1 MSRLI
6 PQFAALCGGAARVLL
21 AIAGAGLVVMT
32 LVIGWQI
39 FGRYALND
47 TPHWSERLS
56 VYLMLYYI
64 MFGAAVGVRDRI
76 HIGLVFLHD
85 LLPRRGRIALDLF
98 SNVLVGAFGGAL
110 GWYGLEIAMRTWNQT
125 IPTLGIP
132 TGTSYLAFPI
142 AGAAIVL
149 FSIEHILR
157 SLSGQEV
164 KRGWS

>member
-1 MSRLI
+1 
-6 PQFAALCGGAARVLL
+6 
-21 AIAGAGLVVMT
+21 MT
-32 LVIGWQI
+32 C
-39 FGRYALND
+39 
-47 TPHWSERLS
+47 
-56 VYLMLYYI
+56 
-64 MFGAAVGVRDRI
+64 
-76 HIGLVFLHD
+76 
-85 LLPRRGRIALDLF
+85 GRIALDLF

-110 GWYGLEIAMRTWNQT
+110 GWYGLEIARRTWNQT